1 MRVMQTTKANDTLAQ
16 CKHSPDGIIHVV
28 NFRDAVHVAH
38 DDALLVLL
46 LVGRIIFDMQG
57 YGRRDD
63 ILVLNES

>member
-1 MRVMQTTKANDTLAQ
+1 MQTTRANDALIHLHSAA
-16 CKHSPDGIIHVV
+16 HSPDGIIDVV

-46 LVGRIIFDMQG
+46 LGGRIVFETKG
-57 YGRRDD
+57 NGRRDD